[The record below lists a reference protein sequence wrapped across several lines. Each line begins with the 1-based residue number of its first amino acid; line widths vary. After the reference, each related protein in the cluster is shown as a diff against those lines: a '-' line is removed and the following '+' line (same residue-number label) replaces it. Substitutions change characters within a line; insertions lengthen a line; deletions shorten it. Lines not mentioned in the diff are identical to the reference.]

1 MKYLQAGPEFV
12 DDYERPE
19 LEKYEKVTPTPKDK
33 RRPSDTQ
40 VNFITSNLN
49 TTKCNTNFMTFI
61 FVKMR
66 LRQFSEQ
73 DDADI
78 MKGKIK
84 PKEKE
89 PEPEMP
95 ALRKR
100 PVTKD
105 KVH

>member
-1 MKYLQAGPEFV
+1 ME
-12 DDYERPE
+12 
-19 LEKYEKVTPTPKDK
+19 
-33 RRPSDTQ
+33 
-40 VNFITSNLN
+40 I
-49 TTKCNTNFMTFI
+49 
-61 FVKMR
+61 R
-66 LRQFSEQ
+66 LKQFSKQ

-95 ALRKR
+95 TLRKR

-105 KVH
+105 KVYLCLNKLFIKI